1 MKLTLQ
7 EAERMMAE
15 NNGSLDIRYDTRYTE
30 LPEGLT
36 VDGNLDIS
44 YTGLRELPEGLM
56 VGGWLDA
63 MGSKIKELPEGLIVG
78 GLLDV
83 RDSEI
88 RKLPDNLTVGGGL
101 YMNGTGI
108 TELPEGLMVGRDLY
122 IEYTK
127 IKKLPEG
134 LIVDRDLNIR
144 NTEIKELPEGL
155 IVGGALDISDTEIKE
170 LPEGLMV
177 GGWLDVRGSEI
188 RKLPERLTVG
198 GSLYMK
204 GTEITE
210 LPESLVVGGY
220 IYWDGKTCGSPTPL
234 RQGDYAPGRYLFAD
248 GILTQISKKKTFG
261 GYDVYI
267 GKIKGRNVVSDGTYY
282 AHCDKIRDGIED
294 LQFKEAK
301 ARRAEQY
308 SGLPLDSELTPE
320 EAITMYRVITGACRQ
335 GTQAFVDSLGKLKEH
350 YSIREIIA
358 LTEGQYSANK
368 FKRFFGQ

>member
-7 EAERMMAE
+7 KAERMMAE
-15 NNGSLDIRYDTRYTE
+15 NNGNLDIRYDTRYTE

-44 YTGLRELPEGLM
+44 YTGLRELPEGLT

-63 MGSKIKELPEGLIVG
+63 MGSEIKELPEGLIVG
-78 GLLDV
+78 GSLDV

-88 RKLPDNLTVGGGL
+88 RKLPENLTVGGGL
-101 YMNGTGI
+101 YM
-108 TELPEGLMVGRDLY
+108 EH
-122 IEYTK
+122 TK

-134 LIVDRDLNIR
+134 LTVDGDLNIR

-170 LPEGLMV
+170 LPEGFMV

-204 GTEITE
+204 GTEIKE

-220 IYWDGKTCGSPTPL
+220 IYWDEKTCKSPTSL

-248 GILTQISKKKTFG
+248 GILTQIFQKKAFG
-261 GYDVYI
+261 GYDVYV

-308 SGLPLDSELTPE
+308 IGLPLDSELMPE

-335 GTQAFVDSLGKLKEH
+335 GTQAFVDSLGELKEH

-358 LTEGQYSANK
+358 LTEGQYGANK

>member
-170 LPEGLMV
+170 LPEGLVV
-177 GGWLDVRGSEI
+177 GGWLDIRGSEI
-188 RKLPERLTVG
+188 RKLPEKLTVG
-198 GSLYMK
+198 GDLYMDD
-204 GTEITE
+204 TDITE
-210 LPESLVVGGY
+210 LPESLVVAGD

-294 LQFKEAK
+294 LRFKESE
-301 ARRAEQY
+301 ARRSEQY
-308 SGLPLDSELTPE
+308 RVLPLDSELTPE

-335 GTQAFVDSLGKLKEH
+335 GTQAFVDNLGELKEH

-358 LTEGQYSANK
+358 LTEGQYGANK

>member
-44 YTGLRELPEGLM
+44 YTGLRELPENLTVGGGLYM
-56 VGGWLDA
+56 EHTKIKKLPEGLTVGGWLDA
-63 MGSKIKELPEGLIVG
+63 MGS
-78 GLLDV
+78 
-83 RDSEI
+83 
-88 RKLPDNLTVGGGL
+88 
-101 YMNGTGI
+101 
-108 TELPEGLMVGRDLY
+108 
-122 IEYTK
+122 
-127 IKKLPEG
+127 
-134 LIVDRDLNIR
+134 
-144 NTEIKELPEGL
+144 EIKELPEGL
-155 IVGGALDISDTEIKE
+155 IVGEALDISDTEIKE

-204 GTEITE
+204 GTEIKE

-220 IYWDGKTCGSPTPL
+220 IYWDGKTCKSPTSL

-248 GILTQISKKKTFG
+248 GILTQISQKKAFG
-261 GYDVYI
+261 GYDVYV

-308 SGLPLDSELTPE
+308 RGLPLDSELMPE

-335 GTQAFVDSLGKLKEH
+335 GTQAFVDSLGELKEH

-358 LTEGQYSANK
+358 LTEGQYGANK
-368 FKRFFGQ
+368 FKRFFEQ

>member
-7 EAERMMAE
+7 KAERMMAE
-15 NNGSLDIRYDTRYTE
+15 NNGNLDIRYDTRYTE

-44 YTGLRELPEGLM
+44 YTGLRELPE
-56 VGGWLDA
+56 
-63 MGSKIKELPEGLIVG
+63 
-78 GLLDV
+78 
-83 RDSEI
+83 
-88 RKLPDNLTVGGGL
+88 NLTVGGGL
-101 YMNGTGI
+101 YM
-108 TELPEGLMVGRDLY
+108 EH
-122 IEYTK
+122 TK

-134 LIVDRDLNIR
+134 LTVDGDLNIR

-155 IVGGALDISDTEIKE
+155 TVDGNLDISYTGLRELPENLTVGGGLYMEHTKIKKLPEGLTVGGWLDAMGSEIKELPEGLIVGEALDISDTEIKE

-220 IYWDGKTCGSPTPL
+220 IYWDGKTCKSPTSL

-248 GILTQISKKKTFG
+248 GILTQISQKKAFG
-261 GYDVYI
+261 GYDVYV

-308 SGLPLDSELTPE
+308 IGLPLDSELMPE

-335 GTQAFVDSLGKLKEH
+335 GTQAFVDSLGELKEH

-358 LTEGQYSANK
+358 LTEGQYGANK